1 MLAAV
6 VIGAGSSAIATIL
19 FTQAFVDGDP
29 VTPVVLQKVQPIIAV
44 IAARII
50 LGERPRPRF
59 VLYLVPA
66 LVGTWLIGV
75 NHPLHPSAQGL
86 KPMLFA
92 LGAASLWALGTVLG
106 RYLSQRMKFQ
116 YVTTLRFAFGL
127 PAAAI
132 ALLVLGAPAFPSGHD
147 FGWIAVLA
155 LVTGLIALGLYY
167 YGLQTTPAVAA
178 TIAELA
184 FPVSATLVGY
194 FKFGYVLTGWQWV
207 GVALTTLVVALLPAR
222 SEKHRAGARPRRVDA
237 VAGPRLVL
245 RLLLLVGPGLG
256 GEGAGDVEGRE
267 HADRQPCVVDDEQM
281 ACLVLGEQP
290 RCMDERQL
298 GRHRDNGR
306 CGDRAGVRVGAD
318 RRHEVEVGDHAPG
331 PEPVVAAEDDDR
343 VHVMARHHAR
353 DAAQRGDWQ
362 AGQNSGVHRFAD
374 RAGFEFGKRDGHR
387 CTSCLSR
394 ATPALTAAAATARA
408 TLGATL
414 RSKTL
419 GTM

>member
-1 MLAAV
+1 MGRSIGITLVALAAAMWGLDAWIRKPLSESTAVGTIVFGEHLVLVACTLPLLLGALTAVFRLGWRYVLAAV

-92 LGAASLWALGTVLG
+92 LGAACLWALGTVLG

-132 ALLVLGAPAFPSGHD
+132 ALLVLGAPAFPSAHD

-155 LVTGLIALGLYY
+155 LVTGLIALSLYY

-222 SEKHRAGARPRRVDA
+222 SERIERV
-237 VAGPRLVL
+237 P
-245 RLLLLVGPGLG
+245 
-256 GEGAGDVEGRE
+256 
-267 HADRQPCVVDDEQM
+267 
-281 ACLVLGEQP
+281 
-290 RCMDERQL
+290 
-298 GRHRDNGR
+298 
-306 CGDRAGVRVGAD
+306 
-318 RRHEVEVGDHAPG
+318 AP
-331 PEPVVAAEDDDR
+331 A
-343 VHVMARHHAR
+343 
-353 DAAQRGDWQ
+353 
-362 AGQNSGVHRFAD
+362 
-374 RAGFEFGKRDGHR
+374 
-387 CTSCLSR
+387 
-394 ATPALTAAAATARA
+394 PAPAPA
-408 TLGATL
+408 
-414 RSKTL
+414 
-419 GTM
+419 